1 MGYVCNVH
9 KHKVPIATSSH
20 GPLFSYDFQYAFLVF
35 VFSKDYCGLNWKYSK
50 AYSLIRLLPFKEMCK
65 YMLLPCKEL

>member
-35 VFSKDYCGLNWKYSK
+35 VFSKDYCGLNWKYTLK
-50 AYSLIRLLPFKEMCK
+50 HIV
-65 YMLLPCKEL
+65 